1 MKKRLWF
8 WIVKAGRAVA
18 EIAIAC
24 VLVSLT
30 EGAFQ
35 TTVVCLLGLI
45 YKRIRVLSLDRL
57 ASDEMIGFIISR
69 TAQFVRNESD
79 TFEQVER
86 SVNEQL
92 RSMKTAESTLIHVED
107 WILNAV
113 FVLPLVKLCLTAAG

>member
-8 WIVKAGRAVA
+8 WIAKVGRAVA
-18 EIAIAC
+18 EIATAC

-30 EGAFQ
+30 EAAFQ

-45 YKRIRVLSLDRL
+45 YKRIRFLSLDRL

-69 TAQFVRNESD
+69 TAHFVKNESD

-86 SVNEQL
+86 SMEEQA

-113 FVLPLVKLCLTAAG
+113 FVFLSYHW